1 MYNSIN
7 RQFISF
13 FYHAHKK
20 GKQNPLAV
28 PFCRKGSH
36 SHWHMLHMASVW
48 DLTPIRPITT
58 IQLDF
63 PISVQWK
70 YQMLVAYCPIF
81 TVQSDTKKHVTKLYI
96 QTIVLYHLYLKK
108 FRPFSTLVIFLCIY
122 YRGHTWVSRS
132 DKDPAETTQR
142 TKETQV
148 TRDNVK
154 SNKFISSTTPRQ
166 TMATE
171 IILEI

>member
-1 MYNSIN
+1 VYNSIN

-13 FYHAHKK
+13 FNYAHKK

-36 SHWHMLHMASVW
+36 SHWHMSHMASVW
-48 DLTPIRPITT
+48 DPTPIRPITT

-81 TVQSDTKKHVTKLYI
+81 TVQSHTKKHVTKLYI
-96 QTIVLYHLYLKK
+96 QTIVLYHLFKK
-108 FRPFSTLVIFLCIY
+108 FQTFFNTSNIFVHILQRSHLGDQEWQRP
-122 YRGHTWVSRS
+122 SRNNTEN
-132 DKDPAETTQR
+132 KRNP
-142 TKETQV
+142 
-148 TRDNVK
+148 
-154 SNKFISSTTPRQ
+154 SNKRQ
-166 TMATE
+166 CE
-171 IILEI
+171 IKQIYL